1 MAGGGCT
8 WGLLEHSSKPFSSSR
23 AFSCFTCL
31 KSDSLFPE
39 TANTS
44 SSSGPGT
51 LSMLGAQPSSSSRSP
66 PCPRSQTLSHGHFMP
81 GSGQQKNPQSTDT
94 WGRDPCKNTGLA
106 VAFGMMSL

>member
-8 WGLLEHSSKPFSSSR
+8 LGLLEHSSKPFSSSR

-44 SSSGPGT
+44 S
-51 LSMLGAQPSSSSRSP
+51 
-66 PCPRSQTLSHGHFMP
+66 
-81 GSGQQKNPQSTDT
+81 GSGAWNALHAGSSAFLQQQEPPVALIPNPQPRPLHA
-94 WGRDPCKNTGLA
+94 WQWPAGK
-106 VAFGMMSL
+106 SLEH

>member
-8 WGLLEHSSKPFSSSR
+8 LGLLEHSSKPFSSSR

-44 SSSGPGT
+44 SGSGPGT
-51 LSMLGAQPSSSSRSP
+51 LSMLGAQPSSSSRSL
-66 PCPRSQTLSHGHFMP
+66 PRAP
-81 GSGQQKNPQSTDT
+81 
-94 WGRDPCKNTGLA
+94 DPKPSATATSCLA
-106 VAFGMMSL
+106 VASRKIPGALTHGAEIPVKTPGSQLPLG

>member
-31 KSDSLFPE
+31 KRQPLFPE
-39 TANTS
+39 TATSS
-44 SSSGPGT
+44 SSSGPGMF
-51 LSMLGAQPSSSSRSP
+51 SVLGAQQQELSVPPSP
-66 PCPRSQTLSHGHFMP
+66 NPQPRPLH
-81 GSGQQKNPQSTDT
+81 GQQENPWSTGT
-94 WGRDPCKNTGLA
+94 AGRDPCKNTGFR